1 MPLLEEAKMSELVD
15 FFGESRKVAEAAESV
30 YEDDGVQE
38 EEVEVESSEASEDVN
53 EEDASPSETEEDVKE
68 EPGEEQDVAEV
79 EAQDSEPEDD
89 KPPQKDS
96 KWVPRDRLNEVNE
109 KWRQREQQ
117 LLLQVG
123 ALEERAKQASAQP
136 PPRQQSDDDWL
147 EDIMGEN
154 TPAAP
159 NADIEQLKAVQRK
172 MLQWQEEYT
181 RQQVYNEFNAEL
193 QAAME
198 KYPDIPEAVFRDAVV
213 RDGSVNMI
221 ELGEALSA
229 ERASLVE
236 KWKADW
242 TKSNPAPPEAPE
254 PEVARRPSRR
264 SSSQPAVTSDKPKS
278 FSSVR
283 EAGDA
288 MAKEMADFFENLQ
301 Q

>member
-15 FFGESRKVAEAAESV
+15 FIGESLKEAEAAESV

-53 EEDASPSETEEDVKE
+53 EEDASPSDTEEDVKE
-68 EPGEEQDVAEV
+68 EPGDDQDVVEV
-79 EAQDSEPEDD
+79 EAQDSEPVDD

-96 KWVPRDRLNEVNE
+96 KWVPRDRLNEVND

-117 LLLQVG
+117 LLVQLG

-147 EDIMGEN
+147 EDIMGEDA
-154 TPAAP
+154 PAAP
-159 NADIEQLKAVQRK
+159 NADVEQLKATQLKVLK
-172 MLQWQEEYT
+172 WQEDYT
-181 RQQVYNEFNAEL
+181 RQQIYSEFNAEL

-198 KYPDIPEAVFRDAVV
+198 KYPDIPESVFRGAVV
-213 RDGSVNMI
+213 RDGSVNML
-221 ELGEALSA
+221 ELGDALST
-229 ERASLVE
+229 ERSSLVE

-242 TKSNPAPPEAPE
+242 DKTHTPEETPE
-254 PEVARRPSRR
+254 PEAVRRPSRR
-264 SSSQPAVTSDKPKS
+264 SSAQPAVTSDKPKS